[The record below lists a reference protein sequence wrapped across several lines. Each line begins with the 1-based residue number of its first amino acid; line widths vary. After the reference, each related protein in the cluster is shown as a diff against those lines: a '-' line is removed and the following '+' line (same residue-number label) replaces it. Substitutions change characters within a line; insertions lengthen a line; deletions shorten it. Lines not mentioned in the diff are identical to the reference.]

1 MVYALGSNLYFL
13 QKMMGICQSKIG
25 DQHMEEDGGEGAREG
40 KGVSWRGGL
49 VISILQRLIVPWWP
63 AVQFKVRG
71 NIGDRGL
78 SNTILEMS
86 PIFIA
91 ILIHLQLVQI
101 LVHVVVSG

>member
-1 MVYALGSNLYFL
+1 M
-13 QKMMGICQSKIG
+13 
-25 DQHMEEDGGEGAREG
+25 EGARGGRVERR
-40 KGVSWRGGL
+40 KGGL

-86 PIFIA
+86 SIFIA
-91 ILIHLQLVQI
+91 ILILLHLVQI
-101 LVHVVVSG
+101 LVHVVVSGQW